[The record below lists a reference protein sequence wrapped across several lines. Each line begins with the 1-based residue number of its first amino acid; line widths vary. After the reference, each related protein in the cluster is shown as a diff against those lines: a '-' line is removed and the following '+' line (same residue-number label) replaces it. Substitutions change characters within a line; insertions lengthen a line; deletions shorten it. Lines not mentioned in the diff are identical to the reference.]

1 MYEKLEKMT
10 SYFIPLCILDLVPEN
25 NGVATNN
32 NVQRSEHGK
41 PVKCKK
47 YNNVW
52 LRDDKKLLHKNT

>member
-47 YNNVW
+47 
-52 LRDDKKLLHKNT
+52 